1 MKPMVVLTGPT
12 AVGKT
17 GLSIQLAQKLDGEII
32 SADSMQI
39 YQKMDI
45 GTAKI
50 RKEEMDGIP
59 HHLIDVLDPSEEF
72 NVARFQEMAKDA
84 LAGIYRRGRIP
95 LIVGGT
101 GFYIQGLLY
110 DIDFTKEEQD
120 FRYRENLQKKA
131 KEEGAQ
137 AIHKM
142 LQAVDP
148 ASAQKIHPNNIKR
161 VIRALE
167 FYHLNGRKISE
178 HNEQE
183 SRKESPYRFAYFVLN
198 QNRTTLY
205 ERINHRVDLMLE
217 AGLVEEVRRLKE
229 AGYGKNLVSM
239 QGIGY
244 KEVLDYLDG
253 KMTLEETADQIKKD
267 TRHFAKRQLT
277 WFGREKEVIMI
288 DKDKYETEEEILEHM
303 LGILKEKGIYHG

>member
-17 GLSIQLAQKLDGEII
+17 ELSIQLAQKLDGEII

-205 ERINHRVDLMLE
+205 ERINRRVDLMLE

>member
-1 MKPMVVLTGPT
+1 MVVLTGPT

-17 GLSIQLAQKLDGEII
+17 ELSIQLAQKLAGEII
-32 SADSMQI
+32 SADAMQI

-120 FRYRENLQKKA
+120 FRYRENL
-131 KEEGAQ
+131 
-137 AIHKM
+137 
-142 LQAVDP
+142 
-148 ASAQKIHPNNIKR
+148 
-161 VIRALE
+161 
-167 FYHLNGRKISE
+167 
-178 HNEQE
+178 
-183 SRKESPYRFAYFVLN
+183 
-198 QNRTTLY
+198 
-205 ERINHRVDLMLE
+205 
-217 AGLVEEVRRLKE
+217 
-229 AGYGKNLVSM
+229 
-239 QGIGY
+239 
-244 KEVLDYLDG
+244 
-253 KMTLEETADQIKKD
+253 
-267 TRHFAKRQLT
+267 
-277 WFGREKEVIMI
+277 
-288 DKDKYETEEEILEHM
+288 
-303 LGILKEKGIYHG
+303 

>member
-17 GLSIQLAQKLDGEII
+17 ELSIQLAQKLDGEII

-72 NVARFQEMAKDA
+72 NVARFQEMAKEA
-84 LAGIYRRGRIP
+84 LAGIYRRERIP

-205 ERINHRVDLMLE
+205 ERINRRVDLMLE

-303 LGILKEKGIYHG
+303 RGILKEKGIYHG

>member
-17 GLSIQLAQKLDGEII
+17 ELSIQLAQKLDGEII

-288 DKDKYETEEEILEHM
+288 DKDKYETEECILEHM